1 MKMTSA
7 KNAMRLR
14 SLRITTFKI
23 SAFKISWFFV
33 VGGVLNAEILKVV
46 IRKKNEN
53 DIRKKSAY

>member
-7 KNAMRLR
+7 KNAMR
-14 SLRITTFKI
+14 